1 MLSLLGYGKGSILS
15 SDLSLFS
22 ADRQSSSCLA
32 QLTEDEFAYLKTEV
46 FQLEPESWLYKGT
59 VYPEKQS
66 IHRPVMLVVRSL
78 ELWFLSSGKGF
89 MDCLGIVYARYFI
102 KWADLLRM
110 FKVDSHDGL
119 IDWKTE
125 KGREVYAVCGWHHI
139 CAAWLWH
146 RATGAKTT
154 RLGLGVGLASQASAS
169 SRKRSHMQM
178 MVY

>member
-66 IHRPVMLVVRSL
+66 IHRPVMLVVNFGSWVQEKVL
-78 ELWFLSSGKGF
+78 WIAWELC
-89 MDCLGIVYARYFI
+89 MLGT
-102 KWADLLRM
+102 
-110 FKVDSHDGL
+110 S
-119 IDWKTE
+119 
-125 KGREVYAVCGWHHI
+125 
-139 CAAWLWH
+139 
-146 RATGAKTT
+146 
-154 RLGLGVGLASQASAS
+154 
-169 SRKRSHMQM
+169 
-178 MVY
+178 